1 MRFVA
6 KFPHDS
12 LELWGFFVPLHKK
25 ETMVITRYY
34 TNDESLNKCDEPYR
48 SVVELLDQLKNE
60 TPDGCENMSFPS
72 FTLCHI
78 VSAVRTVYEKLRNN
92 LLIFNST
99 LIKIRSA
106 MTSTRNSIDYDNF
119 YLTIPSSQALLF
131 GAVYYVAAHDS
142 TFKDKQLEAIAKF
155 SCQNKP
161 STAIF
166 QYFKEP
172 ADQKRK
178 ELIANNPSEQVENH
192 VLPAAKVEPSK
203 VTALTNVI
211 EELECQ
217 LAEQKADYQG
227 QQNEIAA
234 LAAQHQTIDTEIDK
248 DERDHEEAFYNKVC
262 FEFFIRLMERA
273 GLDLNNTGNK
283 SRIGA
288 LWHKITGKSA
298 DDLRR
303 YCSKRNYQNNHTR
316 EDIKALNELL
326 SDMKFEMQL

>member
-1 MRFVA
+1 MI
-6 KFPHDS
+6 
-12 LELWGFFVPLHKK
+12 LWSYGDFSVPLHEK

-178 ELIANNPSEQVENH
+178 EMIVYNHSEQVREKP
-192 VLPAAKVEPSK
+192 LPPSK
-203 VTALTNVI
+203 RVIVKKGRYSDFARVVKTMVMDDYFVHEDGSLTNATEVGTMMLDYFGI
-211 EELECQ
+211 ENSWDSVLQAAFRVENIKKTFDALLER
-217 LAEQKADYQG
+217 G
-227 QQNEIAA
+227 NEYLIS
-234 LAAQHQTIDTEIDK
+234 
-248 DERDHEEAFYNKVC
+248 V
-262 FEFFIRLMERA
+262 
-273 GLDLNNTGNK
+273 GNPKKK
-283 SRIGA
+283 S
-288 LWHKITGKSA
+288 
-298 DDLRR
+298 
-303 YCSKRNYQNNHTR
+303 
-316 EDIKALNELL
+316 
-326 SDMKFEMQL
+326 